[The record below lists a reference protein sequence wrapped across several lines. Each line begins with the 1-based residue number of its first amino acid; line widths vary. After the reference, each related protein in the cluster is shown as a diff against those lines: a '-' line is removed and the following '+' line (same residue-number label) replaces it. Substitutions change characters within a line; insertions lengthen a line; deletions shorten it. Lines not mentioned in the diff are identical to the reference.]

1 MINIC
6 FARTGSWLPEGGKMN
21 TGFDLRYVTREE
33 TGLSQST
40 QPASISVKHK
50 SVASEVTGRPNKLLT
65 AVFQKVQSIV

>member
-1 MINIC
+1 
-6 FARTGSWLPEGGKMN
+6 MN
-21 TGFDLRYVTREE
+21 TGFDLRYETREE

-65 AVFQKVQSIV
+65 AVFQKVQSVV